1 MGVRAWQ
8 ARGRD
13 ASRVGTEAGAFLGE
27 GTGIRLSRGDY
38 NEQGGDTISGAGD
51 AGLASPQRGR
61 FAGRD
66 KKDERLENRRQE
78 ARGGKKEGRMWV
90 RGRE

>member
-61 FAGRD
+61 FAGGGGYFFGGGHYFGALFWRR
-66 KKDERLENRRQE
+66 ER
-78 ARGGKKEGRMWV
+78 RMVAWMKI
-90 RGRE
+90 